1 MKITVS
7 YINSLYDSKKTVD
20 LINETSADAIHVDL
34 IDGIYAGTKN
44 FDINHLPEI
53 FKDNRKPIDIHM
65 MVNRPSGYLNDL
77 LKLKPI
83 CIYIHPS
90 TEPSAFGLLNE
101 LNNYGIKRG
110 LVINPDEEIPSFSHY
125 FPYIDRVLLMSV
137 VPGKGGQKFLDNTK
151 DRLQNLISFKKDNDF
166 EIYVDGGINDET
178 IKEVLNADGVISGSY
193 ICMNK
198 DFENRINNLR
208 NNAIDIKD
216 KK

>member
-83 CIYIHPS
+83 CIFIHPS

-125 FPYIDRVLLMSV
+125 FPYVDRVLLMSV

-151 DRLQNLISFKKDNDF
+151 DRLQELISFKKDNDF

-178 IKEVLNADGVISGSY
+178 IKEVLNADGIISGSF

-198 DFENRINNLR
+198 DFENQIMKLKNS
-208 NNAIDIKD
+208 ITQ
-216 KK
+216 

>member
-77 LKLKPI
+77 LKLKPT

-125 FPYIDRVLLMSV
+125 FPYVDRVLLMSV
-137 VPGKGGQKFLDNTK
+137 TPGKGGQKFLDNTK

-178 IKEVLNADGVISGSY
+178 IKEVLNADGVISGSF

-198 DFENRINNLR
+198 DFEKQIMKLKNSITQ
-208 NNAIDIKD
+208 
-216 KK
+216 

>member
-1 MKITVS
+1 MKITIS

-110 LVINPDEEIPSFSHY
+110 LVINPDEKIPSFSHY
-125 FPYIDRVLLMSV
+125 FPYVDRVLLMSV
-137 VPGKGGQKFLDNTK
+137 TPGKGGQKFLDNTK
-151 DRLQNLISFKKDNDF
+151 DRLQELISFKKDNDF

-178 IKEVLNADGVISGSY
+178 IKEVLNADGVISGSF

-198 DFENRINNLR
+198 DFENQIMKLKNS
-208 NNAIDIKD
+208 ITQ
-216 KK
+216 

>member
-44 FDINHLPEI
+44 FDINHLQEI

-151 DRLQNLISFKKDNDF
+151 DRLQELISFKKDNDF

>member
-83 CIYIHPS
+83 CIFIHPS

-125 FPYIDRVLLMSV
+125 FPYVDRVLLMSV

-151 DRLQNLISFKKDNDF
+151 DRLQELISFKKDNDF

-198 DFENRINNLR
+198 DFENQIMKLKNS
-208 NNAIDIKD
+208 ITQ
-216 KK
+216 

>member
-110 LVINPDEEIPSFSHY
+110 LVINPDEKIPSFSHY
-125 FPYIDRVLLMSV
+125 FPYVDRVLLMSV
-137 VPGKGGQKFLDNTK
+137 TPGKGGQKFLDNTK
-151 DRLQNLISFKKDNDF
+151 DRLQELISFKKDNDF

-178 IKEVLNADGVISGSY
+178 IKEVLNADGVISGSF

>member
-34 IDGIYAGTKN
+34 IDGIYVGTKN

-110 LVINPDEEIPSFSHY
+110 LVINPDEKIPSFSHY
-125 FPYIDRVLLMSV
+125 FPYVDRVLLMSV

-151 DRLQNLISFKKDNDF
+151 DRLQELISFKKDNDF

-178 IKEVLNADGVISGSY
+178 IKEVLNADGIISGSF

-198 DFENRINNLR
+198 DFENQIMKLKNS
-208 NNAIDIKD
+208 ITQ
-216 KK
+216 

>member
-77 LKLKPI
+77 LKLKPT

-90 TEPSAFGLLNE
+90 TEPSVFGLLNE

-125 FPYIDRVLLMSV
+125 FPYVDRVLLMSV
-137 VPGKGGQKFLDNTK
+137 TPGKGGQKFLDNTK

-178 IKEVLNADGVISGSY
+178 IKKVLNADGVISGSF

-198 DFENRINNLR
+198 DFEKQIMKLKNIIR
-208 NNAIDIKD
+208 
-216 KK
+216 

>member
-125 FPYIDRVLLMSV
+125 FPYVDRVLLMSV
-137 VPGKGGQKFLDNTK
+137 TPGKGGQKFLDNTK
-151 DRLQNLISFKKDNDF
+151 DRLQELISLKKDNDF

-178 IKEVLNADGVISGSY
+178 IKEVLNADGVISGSF

-198 DFENRINNLR
+198 DFENQIMKLKNS
-208 NNAIDIKD
+208 ITQ
-216 KK
+216 

>member
-125 FPYIDRVLLMSV
+125 FPYVDRVLLMSV

-151 DRLQNLISFKKDNDF
+151 DRLQELISFKKDNDF

-198 DFENRINNLR
+198 DFENQIMKLKNS
-208 NNAIDIKD
+208 ITQ
-216 KK
+216 

>member
-110 LVINPDEEIPSFSHY
+110 LVINPDEKIPSFSHY
-125 FPYIDRVLLMSV
+125 FPYVNRVLLMSV

-151 DRLQNLISFKKDNDF
+151 DRLQELISFKKDNDF

-178 IKEVLNADGVISGSY
+178 IKEVLNADGIISGSF

-198 DFENRINNLR
+198 DFENQIMKLKNS
-208 NNAIDIKD
+208 ITQ
-216 KK
+216 

>member
-110 LVINPDEEIPSFSHY
+110 LVINPDEKIPSFSHY
-125 FPYIDRVLLMSV
+125 FPYVDRVLLMSV

-151 DRLQNLISFKKDNDF
+151 DRLQELISFKKDNDF

>member
-110 LVINPDEEIPSFSHY
+110 LVINPDEKIPSFSHY
-125 FPYIDRVLLMSV
+125 FPYVDRVLLMSV
-137 VPGKGGQKFLDNTK
+137 TPGKGGQKFLDNTK

>member
-1 MKITVS
+1 MKITIS
-7 YINSLYDSKKTVD
+7 YINSLYNQKKTID

-34 IDGIYAGTKN
+34 MDGIYAGTKN

-65 MVNRPSGYLNDL
+65 MVNRPSGYLNYL
-77 LKLKPI
+77 LKLKPN

-90 TEPSAFGLLNE
+90 TEPSALGLLNE

-110 LVINPDEEIPSFSHY
+110 LVINPDEEILSFSHY
-125 FPYIDRVLLMSV
+125 FPYVDRVLLMSV
-137 VPGKGGQKFLDNTK
+137 TPGKGGRKFLDNTK
-151 DRLQNLISFKKDNDF
+151 DRLQELISLKKDNDF

-178 IKEVLNADGVISGSY
+178 IKEVLNADGVISGSF

-198 DFENRINNLR
+198 DFENQIMKLKNS
-208 NNAIDIKD
+208 ITQ
-216 KK
+216 

>member
-20 LINETSADAIHVDL
+20 LINETSADAIHIDL

-125 FPYIDRVLLMSV
+125 FPYVDRVLLMSV

-178 IKEVLNADGVISGSY
+178 IKEVLNADGVISGSF

-198 DFENRINNLR
+198 DFENQIMKLKNS
-208 NNAIDIKD
+208 ITQ
-216 KK
+216 

>member
-125 FPYIDRVLLMSV
+125 FPYVDRVLLMSV
-137 VPGKGGQKFLDNTK
+137 TPGKGGQKFLDNTK
-151 DRLQNLISFKKDNDF
+151 DRLQELISFKKDNDF

-178 IKEVLNADGVISGSY
+178 IKEVLNADGVISGSF

-198 DFENRINNLR
+198 DFENQIMKLKN
-208 NNAIDIKD
+208 IITQ
-216 KK
+216 

>member
-125 FPYIDRVLLMSV
+125 FPYVDRVLLMSV

>member
-65 MVNRPSGYLNDL
+65 MVNRPSGYLDDL

-90 TEPSAFGLLNE
+90 TEPSVFGLLNE

-137 VPGKGGQKFLDNTK
+137 TPGKGGQKFLDNTK

-178 IKEVLNADGVISGSY
+178 IKEVLIADGVISGSF

-198 DFENRINNLR
+198 DFENQIMKLKNS
-208 NNAIDIKD
+208 ITQ
-216 KK
+216 

>member
-53 FKDNRKPIDIHM
+53 FKDSRKPIDIHM

-125 FPYIDRVLLMSV
+125 FPYVDRVLLMSV

-178 IKEVLNADGVISGSY
+178 IKEVLIADGVISGSF

-198 DFENRINNLR
+198 DFENQIMKLKNS
-208 NNAIDIKD
+208 ITQ
-216 KK
+216 

>member
-77 LKLKPI
+77 LKLKPT

-125 FPYIDRVLLMSV
+125 FPYVDRVLIMSV
-137 VPGKGGQKFLDNTK
+137 TPGKGGQKFLDNTK

-178 IKEVLNADGVISGSY
+178 IKEVLNADGVISGSF

-198 DFENRINNLR
+198 DFENQIMKLKNS
-208 NNAIDIKD
+208 ITQ
-216 KK
+216 

>member
-53 FKDNRKPIDIHM
+53 FRDNRKPIDIHM

-125 FPYIDRVLLMSV
+125 FPYVDRVLLMSV

-151 DRLQNLISFKKDNDF
+151 DRLQELISLKKDNDF

-178 IKEVLNADGVISGSY
+178 IKEVLNADGVISGSF

-198 DFENRINNLR
+198 DFENQIMKLKNS
-208 NNAIDIKD
+208 ITQ
-216 KK
+216 

>member
-7 YINSLYDSKKTVD
+7 YINSLYNQKKTVD

-34 IDGIYAGTKN
+34 MDGIYAGTKN

-77 LKLKPI
+77 LKLKPN

-125 FPYIDRVLLMSV
+125 FPYVDRVLLMSV
-137 VPGKGGQKFLDNTK
+137 TPGKGGQKFLDNTK

-178 IKEVLNADGVISGSY
+178 IKEVLNADGIISGSY

-208 NNAIDIKD
+208 NNAFDIKD
-216 KK
+216 KI

>member
-110 LVINPDEEIPSFSHY
+110 LVINPDEKIPSFSHY
-125 FPYIDRVLLMSV
+125 FPYVDRVLLMSV
-137 VPGKGGQKFLDNTK
+137 TPGKGGQKFLDNTK
-151 DRLQNLISFKKDNDF
+151 DRLQELISFKKDNDF

-178 IKEVLNADGVISGSY
+178 IKEVLNADGIISGSF

-198 DFENRINNLR
+198 DFENQIMKLKNS
-208 NNAIDIKD
+208 ITQ
-216 KK
+216 

>member
-125 FPYIDRVLLMSV
+125 FPYVDRVLLMSV

-151 DRLQNLISFKKDNDF
+151 DRLQELISFKKDNDF

-178 IKEVLNADGVISGSY
+178 IKEVLNADGVISGSF

-198 DFENRINNLR
+198 DFENQIMKLKNS
-208 NNAIDIKD
+208 ITQ
-216 KK
+216 

>member
-125 FPYIDRVLLMSV
+125 FPYVDRVLLMSV

-198 DFENRINNLR
+198 DFENQIMKLKNS
-208 NNAIDIKD
+208 ITQ
-216 KK
+216 

>member
-110 LVINPDEEIPSFSHY
+110 LVINPNEEIPSFSHY

-151 DRLQNLISFKKDNDF
+151 DRLQELISFKKDNDF

>member
-110 LVINPDEEIPSFSHY
+110 LVINPNEEIPSFSHY
-125 FPYIDRVLLMSV
+125 FPYVDRVLLMSV

-151 DRLQNLISFKKDNDF
+151 DRLQELISFKKDNDF

-178 IKEVLNADGVISGSY
+178 IKEVLNADGVISGSF

-198 DFENRINNLR
+198 DFENQIMKLKNS
-208 NNAIDIKD
+208 ITQ
-216 KK
+216 

>member
-90 TEPSAFGLLNE
+90 TEPSVFGLLNE

-125 FPYIDRVLLMSV
+125 FPYVDRVLLMSV
-137 VPGKGGQKFLDNTK
+137 TPGKGGQKFLDNTK
-151 DRLQNLISFKKDNDF
+151 DRLQELISFKKDNDF

-178 IKEVLNADGVISGSY
+178 IKEVLIADGVISGSF

-198 DFENRINNLR
+198 DFENQIMKLKNS
-208 NNAIDIKD
+208 ITQ
-216 KK
+216 

>member
-110 LVINPDEEIPSFSHY
+110 LVINPDEKIPSFSHY
-125 FPYIDRVLLMSV
+125 FPYVDRVLLMSV
-137 VPGKGGQKFLDNTK
+137 TPGKGGQKFLDNTK
-151 DRLQNLISFKKDNDF
+151 DRLQELISFKKDNDF

>member
-90 TEPSAFGLLNE
+90 TEPSALGLLNE

-125 FPYIDRVLLMSV
+125 FPYVDRVLLMSV
-137 VPGKGGQKFLDNTK
+137 TPGKGGQKFLDNTK

-178 IKEVLNADGVISGSY
+178 IKEVLNADGVISGSF

-198 DFENRINNLR
+198 DFENQIMKLKNS
-208 NNAIDIKD
+208 ITQ
-216 KK
+216 

>member
-7 YINSLYDSKKTVD
+7 YINSLYDSKKTID
-20 LINETSADAIHVDL
+20 LINETSADAIHIDL

-110 LVINPDEEIPSFSHY
+110 LVINPDEKIPSFSHY
-125 FPYIDRVLLMSV
+125 FPYVDRVLLMSV
-137 VPGKGGQKFLDNTK
+137 TPGKGGQKFLDNTK
-151 DRLQNLISFKKDNDF
+151 DRLQELISFKKDNDF

-178 IKEVLNADGVISGSY
+178 IKEVLNADGIISGSF

-198 DFENRINNLR
+198 DFENQIMKLKNS
-208 NNAIDIKD
+208 ITQ
-216 KK
+216 

>member
-125 FPYIDRVLLMSV
+125 FPYVDRVLLMSV

-151 DRLQNLISFKKDNDF
+151 DRLQELISLKKDNDF

-178 IKEVLNADGVISGSY
+178 IKEVLNADGVISGSF

-198 DFENRINNLR
+198 DFENQIMKLKNS
-208 NNAIDIKD
+208 ITQ
-216 KK
+216 

>member
-20 LINETSADAIHVDL
+20 LINETSADAIHIDL

-83 CIYIHPS
+83 CIFIHPS

-125 FPYIDRVLLMSV
+125 FPYVDRVLLMSV

-178 IKEVLNADGVISGSY
+178 IKEVLNADGIISGSF

-198 DFENRINNLR
+198 DFENQIMKLKNS
-208 NNAIDIKD
+208 ITQ
-216 KK
+216 

>member
-110 LVINPDEEIPSFSHY
+110 LVINPDEKIPSFSHY
-125 FPYIDRVLLMSV
+125 FPYVDRVLLMSV

-151 DRLQNLISFKKDNDF
+151 DRLQELISFKKDNDF

-178 IKEVLNADGVISGSY
+178 IKEVLIADGVISGSF

-198 DFENRINNLR
+198 DFENQIMKLKNS
-208 NNAIDIKD
+208 ITQ
-216 KK
+216 

>member
-110 LVINPDEEIPSFSHY
+110 LVINPNEEIPSFSHY
-125 FPYIDRVLLMSV
+125 FPYVDRVLLMSV
-137 VPGKGGQKFLDNTK
+137 TPGKGGQKFLDNTK

-178 IKEVLNADGVISGSY
+178 IKEVLNADGVISGSF

-198 DFENRINNLR
+198 DFENQIMKLKNS
-208 NNAIDIKD
+208 ITQ
-216 KK
+216 